1 MLSHC
6 RPPPTVG
13 EFFAGHP
20 HWQTLW
26 SLDSTAETVT
36 VTNRQ
41 RREKKIPEKFRCTLS
56 ERGERALGLRTAS
69 GSTLGGARTQVR
81 ARTTRER
88 GRAGA
93 WASGCAASRVRIR
106 QRPLQGQLERA
117 TRYARSAGPA
127 RMGQRG
133 CRWCDQHTHT
143 YTHIQAQAF
152 VGLDRL
158 FVDF

>member
-1 MLSHC
+1 MSFL
-6 RPPPTVG
+6 PGTLTG
-13 EFFAGHP
+13 
-20 HWQTLW
+20 QTQP
-26 SLDSTAETVT
+26 ETVT

-41 RREKKIPEKFRCTLS
+41 RRENKIPGKFRCTLS

-69 GSTLGGARTQVR
+69 GSTIGGARTQVR

-88 GRAGA
+88 GRGRGV
-93 WASGCAASRVRIR
+93 SGRAASRVRIR

-117 TRYARSAGPA
+117 TRYARSEGPA

>member
-1 MLSHC
+1 MPGTLTGRLNARDRDRANRRSAEEKK
-6 RPPPTVG
+6 TVG
-13 EFFAGHP
+13 KNSNP
-20 HWQTLW
+20 HFV
-26 SLDSTAETVT
+26 AE
-36 VTNRQ
+36 
-41 RREKKIPEKFRCTLS
+41 

-69 GSTLGGARTQVR
+69 GSTIGGARTQVR